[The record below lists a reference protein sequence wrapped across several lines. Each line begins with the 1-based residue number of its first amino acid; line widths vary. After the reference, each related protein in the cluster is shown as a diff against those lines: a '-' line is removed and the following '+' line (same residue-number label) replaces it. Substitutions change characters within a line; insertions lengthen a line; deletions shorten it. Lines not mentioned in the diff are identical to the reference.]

1 MRLTQKLQ
9 LQQANLQFNLKLL
22 EKTSKL
28 NTQFIFYKKYLKK
41 MSLSETKPH
50 TKKLYKQQ
58 DKQTTS
64 YNKTNKF
71 MTEFNFAKMGGVEY
85 YSAS

>member
-1 MRLTQKLQ
+1 
-9 LQQANLQFNLKLL
+9 
-22 EKTSKL
+22 
-28 NTQFIFYKKYLKK
+28 

-71 MTEFNFAKMGGVEY
+71 MTEFNFAKTGGVEY